1 MLAFSPINGFVRTRN
16 SIRSRKFY
24 EDALGLSFIL
34 ENDYVAVFRG
44 GGSMVIA
51 QKVQDFEPTATTV
64 MGWEVR
70 DIRNTVSTLLKKR
83 IVFEK
88 HASLKQDELGIC
100 DGPDGQVAWF
110 KDPDGN
116 VLSLS
121 GR

>member
-16 SIRSRKFY
+16 SSRSRSFY
-24 EDALGLSFIL
+24 EGILGLSFIL
-34 ENDYVAVFRG
+34 ENEFVTIFRG

-51 QKVQDFEPTATTV
+51 QKVRDFEPTAITV

-70 DIRNTVSTLLKKR
+70 DIRDTVSSLLKKG
-83 IVFEK
+83 IIFEK
-88 HASLKQDELGIC
+88 HSWLKQDELGIC
-100 DGPDGQVAWF
+100 DGPDGLVAWF

-116 VLSLS
+116 MLSLL